1 MKQRIP
7 SLLILLLLVGLALG
21 ALFLTG
27 RSAGEAQL
35 QEATAVIDPAVL
47 DALQTED
54 EVEVIIGL
62 KQPEVPLA
70 EATLAELQQN
80 AAERQARVLA
90 VLTPSDFTLIR
101 QYEAAAALFG
111 RVTLTG
117 VQKLANHPD
126 VVGVGINGQIDIT
139 GWPVPS
145 RLSASLASWLGG

>member
-7 SLLILLLLVGLALG
+7 SLLILLLLVGFALG
-21 ALFLTG
+21 ALFLTV

-35 QEATAVIDPAVL
+35 QEATVFIEPAVL
-47 DALQTED
+47 DALETES
-54 EVEVIIGL
+54 EVEVLIGL

-70 EATLAELQQN
+70 EATLTELMQN

-101 QYEAAAALFG
+101 QYEAAAGLFG
-111 RVTLTG
+111 RITLTG

-126 VVGVGINGQIDIT
+126 VVSVGINGSIDIT
-139 GWPVPS
+139 ARPVP
-145 RLSASLASWLGG
+145 